1 MRQALAQLGS
11 DFLSAL
17 LFLFVYLVIGD
28 VVLAA
33 ALAIAAALLQLG
45 YYKFTGR
52 HIEPMQWMSLGLV
65 IVLSGATMLTQSP
78 RFVMLKPSIAHF
90 AVAAVMLR
98 RGWMSRYLPEIARQ
112 NLPESVQVAAG
123 YAWAGLLAAIG
134 VANIVIALYADFA
147 TWAWFVTVGAVGIKI
162 AAFLLQYAVLRTLV
176 RRNLQRTRAVAA
188 ESIVISGSAT
198 P

>member
-1 MRQALAQLGS
+1 MRQALSQLLS

-33 ALAIAAALLQLG
+33 ALAIAAALIQLG

-52 HIEPMQWMSLGLV
+52 RIEPMQWMSLGLV

-98 RGWMSRYLPEIARQ
+98 RGWMLRYLPEIARE
-112 NLPESVQVAAG
+112 NLPESVPVAAG
-123 YAWAGLLAAIG
+123 YAWAGLLVAIG
-134 VANIVIALYADFA
+134 LTNIGVALYADFA
-147 TWAWFVTVGAVGIKI
+147 TWAWFVSIGAVGIKI
-162 AAFLLQYAVLRTLV
+162 AAFLLQYAVFRTLV
-176 RRNLQRTRAVAA
+176 RRNLRRTRAVTA
-188 ESIVISGSAT
+188 ESIAVSGSAT

>member
-45 YYKFTGR
+45 YYRFTGR

-98 RGWMSRYLPEIARQ
+98 RGWMLRYLPEVARQ
-112 NLPESVQVAAG
+112 NLPESVPVAAG
-123 YAWAGLLAAIG
+123 YAWAGLLVAIG
-134 VANIVIALYADFA
+134 IINIVLAVYADFA
-147 TWAWFVTVGAVGIKI
+147 TWAWFVSVGAVGIKI
-162 AAFLLQYAVLRTLV
+162 AAFLLQYAVFRALV
-176 RRNLQRTRAVAA
+176 RRNLRQTRAAA
-188 ESIVISGSAT
+188 AGSIAVSGNAT
-198 P
+198 S

>member
-45 YYKFTGR
+45 YYRFTGR

-98 RGWMSRYLPEIARQ
+98 RLDAPLS
-112 NLPESVQVAAG
+112 AG
-123 YAWAGLLAAIG
+123 
-134 VANIVIALYADFA
+134 D
-147 TWAWFVTVGAVGIKI
+147 
-162 AAFLLQYAVLRTLV
+162 R
-176 RRNLQRTRAVAA
+176 
-188 ESIVISGSAT
+188 

>member
-1 MRQALAQLGS
+1 MRQALSQLVS

-17 LFLFVYLVIGD
+17 LFLAVYLALGD
-28 VVLAA
+28 VVIAA
-33 ALAIAAALLQLG
+33 AVAIAAALVQLG
-45 YYKFTGR
+45 YYRFSGR
-52 HIEPMQWMSLGLV
+52 PIEPMQWMSLGLV
-65 IVLSGATMLTQSP
+65 IVLSGATMLTQNP

-162 AAFLLQYAVLRTLV
+162 AAFLLQYAVFRTLV
-176 RRNLQRTRAVAA
+176 RRNLRRSRAATA
-188 ESIVISGSAT
+188 ESIAVSGGAAS
-198 P
+198 